1 MEARVRPARALW
13 ILCALFAASAYS
25 DQRESWVDPSPHK
38 EWFVTV
44 AKDVRLEVLDWGGN
58 GRVIVLLPGGGDTAH
73 VYDDFAPK
81 LSTEFHVYG
90 ITRRGFGAS
99 GFSESDYGA
108 DRLGDDVIAV
118 LDALHL
124 QKPVLVG
131 HSIGGQELS
140 SVGSR
145 YPNRVAGLV
154 YLEAGYSYAYDDG
167 TVPSVN
173 EFLQLGW
180 PQPPPPG
187 DSDLASFSALQK
199 YYLRGLGFTYAE
211 GELRQRWTTRANGK
225 VGEERNFPGGSTLL
239 AGMKKYTSIPVPVLA
254 IFAIPHDQGKWVETS
269 ADAKVR
275 EAAKAVTAAEVAM
288 TKRQADAFQRGVPTA
303 HVVRLRAHHYVY
315 LSNESDV
322 LREMRSFM
330 QQLK

>member
-1 MEARVRPARALW
+1 MRPARALW
-13 ILCALFAASAYS
+13 VLCVLFAASTYS
-25 DQRESWVDPSPHK
+25 NERDGWVDPSPHK
-38 EWFVTV
+38 VRLVTV
-44 AKDVRLEVLDWGGN
+44 AEDVRLEVLDWGGN
-58 GRVIVLLPGGGDTAH
+58 GRAIVLLPGGGDTAH

-81 LSTEFHVYG
+81 LSSEFHVYG

-99 GFSESDYGA
+99 GYSASDYGA
-108 DRLGDDVIAV
+108 DRFGDDVIAV
-118 LDALHL
+118 LDALQL

-145 YPNRVAGLV
+145 YPDRVAGLV
-154 YLEAGYSYAYDDG
+154 YLDAGYSYAYDDG

-173 EFLQLGW
+173 EFLQLAW

-199 YYLRGLGFTYAE
+199 YYLRGLGFTYPE
-211 GELRQRWTTRANGK
+211 GELRQRWIASANGK
-225 VGEERNFPGGSTLL
+225 VSQERNFPGGSTLL
-239 AGMKKYTSIPVPVLA
+239 ARMKKYTNIPVPVLA
-254 IFAIPHDQGKWVETS
+254 IFAVPHDQGKWVETS
-269 ADAKVR
+269 ADPKVR
-275 EAAKAVTAAEVAM
+275 EAAKALTDAEVPM
-288 TKRQADAFQRGVPTA
+288 TKRQADAFQRGIPTA

-322 LREMRSFM
+322 LREIRSFM
-330 QQLK
+330 HQL